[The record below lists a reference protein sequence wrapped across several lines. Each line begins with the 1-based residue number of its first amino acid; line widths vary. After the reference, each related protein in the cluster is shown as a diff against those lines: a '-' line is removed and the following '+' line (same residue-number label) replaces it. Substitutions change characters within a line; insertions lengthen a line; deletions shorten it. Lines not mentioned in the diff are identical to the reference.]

1 MYNIMTK
8 YGATFTSPVFFTSF
22 HFFHFLHFPGLHSSF
37 IFFGPSFSV
46 FVFIKPTCSVVGNAA
61 SLRQWKEQYSQ
72 FVDKE
77 LSEFRVF
84 FSDTGLWRL
93 LLPWTNRRSQ
103 CSMPHTVSR
112 SPLWRLRM
120 TAFDPDRVTVVESL
134 PLRHGVNSVADYDWI
149 NE

>member
-84 FSDTGLWRL
+84 FQTRAFDVCFCRELIAGRSVACRIPYRGRL
-93 LLPWTNRRSQ
+93 SGDFVWRRS
-103 CSMPHTVSR
+103 T
-112 SPLWRLRM
+112 LIAWRWWKACHFDTEWILLQIM
-120 TAFDPDRVTVVESL
+120 TE
-134 PLRHGVNSVADYDWI
+134 
-149 NE
+149 